1 MAVDFW
7 SDGGVSTRYPSRRP
21 GSRYPWVGKFLSI
34 RALALIVLA
43 SLAPLSAGAAAS
55 AAAKSPT
62 LPDLRSNAFYILDS
76 SGAKVLA
83 ARNERAAV
91 PIASITK
98 LMTALVVLEARQRM
112 DQTITITRDDVRA
125 TPGSR
130 SRLAPG
136 ARLSRSDLLHLAL
149 MSSENRAA
157 NALCRAYPGGMQ
169 ACVRAMNR
177 KATTLGMKSARFVEP
192 TGLSSS
198 NVSSPVDLAKLVRA
212 AATNPTVRKF
222 STDPD
227 HTVSIKG
234 RALEFRNTNSLVKKP
249 DWQVTVQ
256 KTGYNADA
264 GRCLV
269 MQAVIDGRD
278 VVIILLNSWGT
289 LTRIGD
295 ANRVRHWLESGAPA
309 HAG

>member
-1 MAVDFW
+1 
-7 SDGGVSTRYPSRRP
+7 
-21 GSRYPWVGKFLSI
+21 VGKFLRI
-34 RALALIVLA
+34 QALALIVLA
-43 SLAPLSAGAAAS
+43 SLAPQSAGAAAS

-198 NVSSPVDLAKLVRA
+198 NVSSPVDLARLVRA
-212 AATNPTVRKF
+212 AAMNSTVRKF

>member
-1 MAVDFW
+1 VIRTQGQAGKHLMKWRKVESMAMALCLVAA
-7 SDGGVSTRYPSRRP
+7 
-21 GSRYPWVGKFLSI
+21 LSS
-34 RALALIVLA
+34 V
-43 SLAPLSAGAAAS
+43 S
-55 AAAKSPT
+55 AAAGAKVASKPSSS
-62 LPDLRSNAFYILDS
+62 PDLRSNAFYVLDE
-76 SGAKVLA
+76 SGSKVLA
-83 ARNERAAV
+83 ARNERIAA

-98 LMTALVVLEARQRM
+98 LMTTLVVLEAGRPM
-112 DQTITITRDDVRA
+112 DEMISITRDDVRETA
-125 TPGSR
+125 GSN

-136 ARLSRSDLLHLAL
+136 ARLSRANLLHLAL

-157 NALCRAYPGGMQ
+157 HALCRTYPGGMQ
-169 ACVRAMNR
+169 ACVRAMNG
-177 KATTLGMKSARFVEP
+177 KAKSLGMTTARFVEP

-212 AATNPTVRKF
+212 AAANPTIRKY

-227 HTVSIKG
+227 HTVYVKG
-234 RALEFRNTNSLVKKP
+234 RALEYRSTNSLVKKP

-269 MQAVIDGRD
+269 LQAVIDGRD
-278 VVIILLNSWGT
+278 VVIVLLNSWGK

-295 ANRVRHWLESGAPA
+295 ANRIRDWIESSSPST
-309 HAG
+309 AG

>member
-1 MAVDFW
+1 
-7 SDGGVSTRYPSRRP
+7 
-21 GSRYPWVGKFLSI
+21 VGKFLSI

-76 SGAKVLA
+76 SGARVLA

-212 AATNPTVRKF
+212 AAMNPTVRKF

-227 HTVSIKG
+227 HAVSIKG

-295 ANRVRHWLESGAPA
+295 ANRVRHWLESGTPA

>member
-1 MAVDFW
+1 L
-7 SDGGVSTRYPSRRP
+7 
-21 GSRYPWVGKFLSI
+21 KFA
-34 RALALIVLA
+34 ALASSLLVA
-43 SLAPLSAGAAAS
+43 LAPLSAGAV
-55 AAAKSPT
+55 AKVESKAQPI
-62 LPDLRSNAFYILDS
+62 LDLRSNAFYVLDP
-76 SGAKVLA
+76 SGSKVLA
-83 ARNERAAV
+83 ARNERTAV

-98 LMTALVVLEARQRM
+98 LMTALVVLEARQRI
-112 DQTITITRDDVRA
+112 DQTIVITRDDVRD

-157 NALCRAYPGGMQ
+157 HALCRAYPGGMP

-177 KATTLGMKSARFVEP
+177 KAASLGMKTARFVEP

-212 AATNPTVRKF
+212 AAANPTVRRF
-222 STDPD
+222 STDPE
-227 HTVSIKG
+227 HTVSVNG
-234 RALEFRNTNSLVKKP
+234 RVLEFRSTNSLVKKP

-256 KTGYNADA
+256 KTGYNAEA

-269 MQAVIDGRD
+269 MQAVIDGHD

-295 ANRVRHWLESGAPA
+295 ANRIRDWLESGAATPA
-309 HAG
+309 G

>member
-1 MAVDFW
+1 VAVDFW

-249 DWQVTVQ
+249 DWQVKVQ
-256 KTGYNADA
+256 KTGYNAEA

-295 ANRVRHWLESGAPA
+295 ANRVRDWLESGAPA

>member
-1 MAVDFW
+1 M
-7 SDGGVSTRYPSRRP
+7 
-21 GSRYPWVGKFLSI
+21 GKFLRI
-34 RALALIVLA
+34 QALALIVLA
-43 SLAPLSAGAAAS
+43 SLAPQSAGAAAS

-198 NVSSPVDLAKLVRA
+198 NVSSPVDLARLVRA
-212 AATNPTVRKF
+212 AATNPTIRKF

-227 HTVSIKG
+227 HAVSIKG

>member
-1 MAVDFW
+1 
-7 SDGGVSTRYPSRRP
+7 
-21 GSRYPWVGKFLSI
+21 LSLLV
-34 RALALIVLA
+34 ALA
-43 SLAPLSAGAAAS
+43 PPSAGAV
-55 AAAKSPT
+55 AKLESQSQAI
-62 LPDLRSNAFYILDS
+62 PDLRSNAFYILDS
-76 SGAKVLA
+76 SGSKVLA

-112 DQTITITRDDVRA
+112 DQAITITRDDVRE

-136 ARLSRSDLLHLAL
+136 ARLTRSDLLHLAL

-157 NALCRAYPGGMQ
+157 HALCRTYPGGMP

-177 KATTLGMKSARFVEP
+177 KAKSLGMTTARFVEP

-212 AATNPTVRKF
+212 AAMNPTVRKF

-227 HTVSIKG
+227 HAVSIQG

-249 DWQVTVQ
+249 DWQVKVQ

-289 LTRIGD
+289 HTRIGD